1 MDTKSKIKNLKM
13 QDGDILKTH
22 GSSKKLSKITK
33 YKPKTNIEDG
43 IKQFIDWYISYHE

>member
-1 MDTKSKIKNLKM
+1 M

-33 YKPKTNIEDG
+33 FKPKTNIEEG
-43 IKQFIDWYISYHE
+43 IKKFINWYIFNYE